1 MAAVLISGIQ
11 TPGDDWPPDH
21 NLDLNALFFDCQD
34 RRSSKLLFRS
44 KNALTLHGA
53 NWKGAKTA
61 SDLATS
67 SRCNAN
73 MLGYMLAV
81 PAACSATEAA

>member
-21 NLDLNALFFDCQD
+21 NLDLNALFFNCQD
-34 RRSSKLLFRS
+34 RRSSKLLSRGQ
-44 KNALTLHGA
+44 NALTRHDA
-53 NWKGAKTA
+53 TCERAKTV
-61 SDLATS
+61 SDMATS

-81 PAACSATEAA
+81 PAACSATEVA